1 MINSQ
6 LIKTKKI
13 KEIKSVGRTIGPS
26 QALFIYEI
34 ISSSNCSSILIAE
47 NIKHAKQLQREIDFF
62 FSNNSSVDY
71 FPEWETLPY
80 DNFSP
85 HREIISK
92 RLAIL
97 SKSANKDKRITI
109 VTPNSL
115 LNRLPPIQYVHS
127 RSFFINVDEELNH
140 LQFIDSLI
148 RNGYNRVN
156 HVEEHGEFANRGS
169 LVDIYPMGALHPI
182 RIEIYD
188 DKVESIRVFDVNSQ
202 ISQNKIDSL
211 NIIPAKEVPLDENA
225 IQYFRGRYR
234 ERFEGQPAQS
244 KVYREISDG
253 NSYGGIEYYLALFF
267 EKTNDFLRY
276 FSQDAII
283 FLPTNIKEILN
294 ESWADI
300 RGRYKLHL
308 ENDEKNLLHPDEAFI
323 PAQEIIKK
331 LNNYKTIKYSRH
343 SLDERKGVI
352 NINTSFPPNIK
363 IKTQHKEPSLG
374 LREFIKSFNGKV
386 LFTTESHGHQE
397 TVIDLLK
404 DLDIKMHRI
413 NHWQDIYTAKESMLV
428 TIGPFKQSAIIKDS
442 DVAIIA
448 GQQLFSEKPK
458 QRKIGYK
465 ERNPEL
471 IIKQLTD
478 LSIGAPVVHIVYGV
492 GRYQGLTQLNYG
504 NDDEEFLHLE
514 YADGDKLY
522 VPVHSLELISRYTG
536 SSPENAPIHKLGSDQ
551 WIKAKKRA
559 IKRIRDIA
567 AELLDVYAKRSA
579 RTGHA
584 FIWSKND
591 YENFENDF
599 PYETTNDQENAIQSV
614 LDDLSSNKPM
624 DRVIC
629 GDVGFGKTEVALR
642 AALIV
647 ALEGK
652 QVIVLVP
659 TTLLANQ
666 HEKTFKERFT
676 KWPINISVLSRFQ
689 SQKKIKT
696 TVTEIESGRVDIA
709 IGTHKILQH
718 IKSFKNL
725 GLAIIDEEHRFG
737 VRHKEVIKNLK
748 NNIDILTLTATP
760 IPRTLNM
767 ALSGIRELSLITTPP
782 LNRLT
787 IKTFISEWNDL
798 VIQEACLREIKRGGQ
813 IYFVHNRVEDIE
825 NIKLHLESIIPEAT
839 IKIGHGQMRE
849 TQLEEVMFQF
859 YRNEFNL
866 LLCTTIIESGLDIPK
881 ANTIIINRADRFGLA
896 QLHQLRGRVG
906 RSHHRAYAYL
916 LTPPKNTITED
927 ANKRLEAI
935 SSLED
940 LGSGFVLATHDL
952 EIRGAGELLGDTQS
966 GQIQQIGF
974 SLYTDLLSRTVESM
988 KKGTPVNLEEP
999 FDVGVEIDLRI
1010 PCLLPTYY
1018 VFDVHMRLILYKR
1031 IASANEDEL
1040 LDIKIELIDRFG
1052 LLPKETEYLL
1062 RMTKIKKICNKNGII
1077 KINIDTQGG
1086 NIKFAKESNIDSNE
1100 LIKIISDNE
1109 VYRMKSSYYLN
1120 FKIALISPEERFN
1133 FIEALLD
1140 RLII

>member
-1 MINSQ
+1 MINLQ
-6 LIKTKKI
+6 LINSIKI
-13 KEIKSVGRTIGPS
+13 EEITSVGRTIGPS
-26 QALFIYEI
+26 QALLIYEI
-34 ISSSNCSSILIAE
+34 MNSSNCPSIVVAE

-62 FSNNSSVDY
+62 CSNNLSADY

-85 HREIISK
+85 HQEIISK
-92 RLAIL
+92 RLGIL
-97 SKSANKDKRITI
+97 SKSINKDKRITI
-109 VTPNSL
+109 VTPSSL
-115 LNRLPPIQYVHS
+115 LNRLPPTEYIRS
-127 RSFFINVDEELNH
+127 RSFCINVNEELSH
-140 LQFIDSLI
+140 QYFIESLI

-169 LVDIYPMGALHPI
+169 LVDVYPMGIMHPI

-188 DKVESIRVFDVNSQ
+188 DKVESIKVFDINSQ
-202 ISQNKIDSL
+202 ISQKKIHSL
-211 NIIPAKEVPLDENA
+211 NIIPAKEVPLDQDA
-225 IQYFRGRYR
+225 VKYFRSRYR
-234 ERFEGQPAQS
+234 ERFEGQPAKS
-244 KVYREISDG
+244 KIYREISDG
-253 NSYGGIEYYLALFF
+253 NSYGGIEYYLTLFF
-267 EKTNDFLRY
+267 KKTNDFLKY
-276 FSQDAII
+276 FPHNTLV
-283 FLPTNIKEILN
+283 FLPVNIKEIVN
-294 ESWADI
+294 ESWSDI
-300 RGRYKLHL
+300 QERYNLHS
-308 ENDEKNLLHPDEAFI
+308 ENNEKNLLHPDEAFI
-323 PAQEIIKK
+323 PAKEITKK
-331 LNNYKTIKYSRH
+331 LKNFKTIEYSRH
-343 SLDERKGVI
+343 SLEERVGVI

-363 IKTQHKEPSLG
+363 INAQHKEPSLG
-374 LREFIKSFNGKV
+374 LRKFIKSFNGQV
-386 LFTTESHGHQE
+386 LFTAESYGHQE
-397 TVIDLLK
+397 TMMNFLK
-404 DLDIKMHRI
+404 DLGIKIHRI
-413 NHWQDIYTAKESMLV
+413 NHWQDIYTKKRSMLI
-428 TIGPFKQSAIIKDS
+428 TIAPFKQSAIIKDTNI
-442 DVAIIA
+442 AIIA
-448 GQQLFSEKPK
+448 GQQLFYEKPK
-458 QRKIGYK
+458 QRKIGRK
-465 ERNPEL
+465 ERDPEL

-504 NDDEEFLHLE
+504 NEDEEFLHLE

-559 IKRIRDIA
+559 VKRIHDVA
-567 AELLDVYAKRSA
+567 AELLDIYAKRSA
-579 RTGHA
+579 RTGHS
-584 FIWSKND
+584 FVWSKND

-666 HEKTFKERFT
+666 HEKTFKDRFA

-689 SQKKIKT
+689 SQKNIKT
-696 TVTEIESGRVDIA
+696 TIAEIESGKVDIV

-718 IKSFKNL
+718 IKSFKKL

-737 VRHKEVIKNLK
+737 VRHKEIIKNLK

-767 ALSGIRELSLITTPP
+767 ALGGIRELSLITTPP

-787 IKTFISEWNDL
+787 IKTFTSEWNDL

-813 IYFVHNRVEDIE
+813 IYFVHNRIEDIE
-825 NIKLHLESIIPEAT
+825 NIKLRLKKIIPQAK

-849 TQLEEVMFQF
+849 TQLEKVMSQF
-859 YRNEFNL
+859 YHNEFNL

-916 LTPPKNTITED
+916 LTPPKNTLTMD

-952 EIRGAGELLGDTQS
+952 EIRGAGELLGDIQS

-974 SLYTDLLSRTVESM
+974 SLYTDLLSRTVEAM
-988 KKGTPVNLEEP
+988 KKGDSVNLEEP

-1010 PCLLPTYY
+1010 PCLLPTDY
-1018 VFDVHMRLILYKR
+1018 VPDVHMRLILYKR
-1031 IASANEDEL
+1031 IASAKEDEL

-1077 KINIDTQGG
+1077 KINIDAQGG
-1086 NIKFAKESNIDSNE
+1086 NIKFDKKSNINTNE
-1100 LIKIISDNE
+1100 LIKVISDHE
-1109 VYRMKSSYYLN
+1109 IYRMKSSHHLN
-1120 FKIALISPEERFN
+1120 FKITLTSPEERFD